1 MQENIEDYMIYCD
14 IKNRI
19 ILLSAFHDFFFSYV
33 EARKIQMPF
42 QIISLLLE
50 DAFLPVIWQ
59 L

>member
-19 ILLSAFHDFFFSYV
+19 ILLSAIHEYFFFHMYV

-50 DAFLPVIWQ
+50 DAFLPVI
-59 L
+59 